1 MAGFN
6 SVSDLKPFKTM
17 WKNFVYKHDT
27 FKVNKIITNLDIISE
42 FDAPKVPE
50 DQGIQNSELDNSV
63 ISDAPEGSQML
74 VEEPLSQQGDPSDL
88 TPAKR
93 RGGPIVN
100 LEDEFDQNSVTKM
113 GT

>member
-1 MAGFN
+1 
-6 SVSDLKPFKTM
+6 
-17 WKNFVYKHDT
+17 
-27 FKVNKIITNLDIISE
+27 
-42 FDAPKVPE
+42 
-50 DQGIQNSELDNSV
+50 
-63 ISDAPEGSQML
+63 ML

-113 GT
+113 GTWIKKEKFDKSG